1 MDGRKLRQRERERER
16 EKKKKKKKK
25 KKRAR
30 ESVKEVGKCIA
41 LVFKING
48 KVKLYSFFE
57 RDRRGQSQARTRQDV
72 STEASR
78 LEMQSRHVCSSQLGI
93 SLLADV
99 DYCRHQVPYPVLL
112 G

>member
-1 MDGRKLRQRERERER
+1 M
-16 EKKKKKKKK
+16 
-25 KKRAR
+25 
-30 ESVKEVGKCIA
+30 KEVGKCIA
-41 LVFKING
+41 LDFKINA
-48 KVKLYSFFE
+48 KVKLYCLFE
-57 RDRRGQSQARTRQDV
+57 QDRRGQSQARTRQDV

>member
-1 MDGRKLRQRERERER
+1 MKVRKRERERER
-16 EKKKKKKKK
+16 EKEEE
-25 KKRAR
+25 RAR

-41 LVFKING
+41 LDFKINA
-48 KVKLYSFFE
+48 KVKLYCLFE
-57 RDRRGQSQARTRQDV
+57 QDRRGQSQARTRQDV

-78 LEMQSRHVCSSQLGI
+78 LEMQSRHMCSSQLGI